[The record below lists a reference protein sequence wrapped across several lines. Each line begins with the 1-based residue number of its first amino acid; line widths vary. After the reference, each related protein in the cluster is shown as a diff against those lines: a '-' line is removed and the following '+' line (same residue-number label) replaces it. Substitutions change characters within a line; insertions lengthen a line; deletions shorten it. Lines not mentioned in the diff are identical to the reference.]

1 MLRML
6 PVGSLVPAADNVRR
20 RVGDVREL
28 AASVASVG
36 IVEPLLV
43 SPLDAERYVIVAGHR
58 RHAAAVRAG
67 LAEVPCTVRELSE
80 AERVEIM
87 LVENLQRS
95 DLTAIEEASGLFRLV
110 ECGMTQKE
118 LARRIGRS
126 ARRVAARLA
135 LLELPKVVQEEVH
148 AGSMSVGE
156 AQALLVFRDDPELIE
171 RLVADQWSRR
181 DLERAVVREQHRQAA
196 ARANAERRERSDE
209 GSTVVAQAAGGTGD
223 EEVTDPGGDAAAA
236 GPPGDLA
243 GSALSER
250 QAAGR
255 AEARARTAA
264 SAARI
269 AFAQAL
275 VGRKVVKADVAELV
289 GRQLLAEVS
298 VAQARLACRIL
309 ALDAVVGRFGPDH
322 RAALDGY
329 AARTAANRDRALLA
343 VALAVGE
350 ERARF
355 AGEHEVA
362 ERHRAFLASYGF
374 EPDQV

>member
-1 MLRML
+1 M
-6 PVGSLVPAADNVRR
+6 
-20 RVGDVREL
+20 
-28 AASVASVG
+28 
-36 IVEPLLV
+36 
-43 SPLDAERYVIVAGHR
+43 
-58 RHAAAVRAG
+58 
-67 LAEVPCTVRELSE
+67 
-80 AERVEIM
+80 
-87 LVENLQRS
+87 
-95 DLTAIEEASGLFRLV
+95 
-110 ECGMTQKE
+110 
-118 LARRIGRS
+118 
-126 ARRVAARLA
+126 
-135 LLELPKVVQEEVH
+135 QEEVH

-171 RLVADQWSRR
+171 RLVADQWSRQ
-181 DLERAVVREQHRQAA
+181 DPERAVVREQHRQAA

-223 EEVTDPGGDAAAA
+223 EEVTDPAATLRLLVRRGPGRVGVERASGGWT
-236 GPPGDLA
+236 
-243 GSALSER
+243 S
-250 QAAGR
+250 
-255 AEARARTAA
+255 EARATAA

-350 ERARF
+350 ERACF
-355 AGEHEVA
+355 AGGA
-362 ERHRAFLASYGF
+362 RGGRAPSGVPGFLRLRAGSGLAPASKQF
-374 EPDQV
+374 EPDMTMRSV